1 MGWCRLDFDVCGSV
15 WACGWLVQHVNDSW
29 SSIKSVDCLGK
40 SEVTFV
46 SQKCII
52 CGVASWWLIGYH
64 LFLLFQTATGI
75 ARSVSPGQGLRGG
88 VYSPT
93 ASSEVRSVT
102 PVSSWSSPAQPS
114 ATLEQPG
121 AQVGSLLP
129 DCMDTSWFNLWSC
142 AFLWSCEVLFQLKM
156 NIVCFTSHCNTL
168 PFSSDWKLSSYPF
181 RFAVCNNVIAFLHI
195 VCRSVTVYAHIPYT
209 SQLTSTIRGILVH
222 TKSAVRFTLVCP
234 SP

>member
-1 MGWCRLDFDVCGSV
+1 MGDNIKVDPKELGWDGVDWIYVALCGPMV
-15 WACGWLVQHVNDSW
+15 GPFNMLMTLE

-40 SEVTFV
+40 SKLTFV
-46 SQKCII
+46 SQECII
-52 CGVASWWLIGYH
+52 RGVASWRFIEYH

-102 PVSSWSSPAQPS
+102 PVSLWSSPAQPS

-129 DCMDTSWFNLWSC
+129 DYMDTS
-142 AFLWSCEVLFQLKM
+142 
-156 NIVCFTSHCNTL
+156 
-168 PFSSDWKLSSYPF
+168 
-181 RFAVCNNVIAFLHI
+181 
-195 VCRSVTVYAHIPYT
+195 
-209 SQLTSTIRGILVH
+209 
-222 TKSAVRFTLVCP
+222 
-234 SP
+234 